1 MVDWLDPQ
9 VPTVAR
15 FLRDV
20 GYATCP
26 IGNGH
31 LGGGQG
37 APTPDAY
44 GFDVYRSTTGAGET
58 WNEGQDPT
66 FRARSTA
73 LFVDEAREVHRGQPR
88 PAVLPEPLDPSA
100 ARAPGAPPREMAPYK
115 QFRAFGNLQ
124 YRTPYE
130 IYYASVT
137 DLDTQVG
144 RLIQSQAGDRR
155 LETGGKTATVEGRAY
170 SLQPAS
176 HTCPMLSIREGEW
189 KLLANPDGSRAEL
202 YHIPKDPPAGRSP
215 MAGEGPMEADN
226 RAESE
231 QEVVRRLLEKLLAWY
246 KMRLETVGRR
256 L

>member
-1 MVDWLDPQ
+1 MTSRYPSDLRLHGHLATHEQNAARGMVGWLDPQ

-88 PAVLPEPLDPSA
+88 PAVLPEPPDPSA
-100 ARAPGAPPREMAPYK
+100 ARAPQPHRAADGA
-115 QFRAFGNLQ
+115 
-124 YRTPYE
+124 
-130 IYYASVT
+130 
-137 DLDTQVG
+137 
-144 RLIQSQAGDRR
+144 IQAVSCLRQTAVPHPG
-155 LETGGKTATVEGRAY
+155 TATLARQAY
-170 SLQPAS
+170 RGLTAAPA
-176 HTCPMLSIREGEW
+176 
-189 KLLANPDGSRAEL
+189 LARVRLVPW
-202 YHIPKDPPAGRSP
+202 PA
-215 MAGEGPMEADN
+215 AAH
-226 RAESE
+226 SE
-231 QEVVRRLLEKLLAWY
+231 
-246 KMRLETVGRR
+246 
-256 L
+256 